1 MIYRTIISLYLYV
14 IISGNGKR
22 KALFQEEFWEKGITS
37 WEPPFKVNAARKS
50 KVDDNTARM
59 QSIKQLGV

>member
-1 MIYRTIISLYLYV
+1 ML
-14 IISGNGKR
+14 
-22 KALFQEEFWEKGITS
+22 ITS
-37 WEPPFKVNAARKS
+37 YIMFGRLSQSYIKVNAARKS

>member
-1 MIYRTIISLYLYV
+1 MNEL
-14 IISGNGKR
+14 
-22 KALFQEEFWEKGITS
+22 
-37 WEPPFKVNAARKS
+37 KVNAARKS

>member
-1 MIYRTIISLYLYV
+1 MQQKII
-14 IISGNGKR
+14 
-22 KALFQEEFWEKGITS
+22 ALQERAKQITD
-37 WEPPFKVNAARKS
+37 KYKINAERKS

>member
-1 MIYRTIISLYLYV
+1 MYV

-37 WEPPFKVNAARKS
+37 WEPPFKVLFKS
-50 KVDDNTARM
+50 IDDGEFNFIYEGSSRWATGKWELWDR
-59 QSIKQLGV
+59 

>member
-1 MIYRTIISLYLYV
+1 MISPKEASTV
-14 IISGNGKR
+14 
-22 KALFQEEFWEKGITS
+22 
-37 WEPPFKVNAARKS
+37 PPGTPGAPMANNPNNRMNKVNAARKS